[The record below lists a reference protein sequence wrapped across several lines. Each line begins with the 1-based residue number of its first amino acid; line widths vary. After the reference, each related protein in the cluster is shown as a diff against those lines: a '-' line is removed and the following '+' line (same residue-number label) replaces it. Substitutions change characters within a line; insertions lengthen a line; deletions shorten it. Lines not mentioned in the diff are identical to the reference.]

1 MSDTKRS
8 PAQPPPKSPL
18 KLPGGDKIVKGH
30 KVQHAGL
37 GLARASALLLLGL
50 MFATAIFV
58 PRFLNFVNQ
67 TGAASL
73 VLQGPAASPQLPQ
86 QLATLRGQEIAQ
98 LNGYGWVN
106 QAAGIAHIP
115 IARAIALIGE
125 QGLPVGQ
132 PAIPT
137 KVPTAEQPTV
147 SAPVTSVDPAVD
159 LPVDLTNV
167 NFQDNVLPIFEQ
179 HCSECHGDKKSE
191 EGLKL
196 TSYRSAIGGSQNG
209 TVIEPGN
216 PDKSYLVKMITT
228 GKMPKKGPPLSPAE
242 IETVIAWIKAG
253 APEKGATSTVA
264 TPIKT
269 TVDTSATVT
278 ATLVTATTTVTPT
291 AATPTAATS
300 ATVTSTLVVTQTVV
314 PPTVDLAN
322 VDLANVS
329 FQANV
334 LPIFQQHCSECHGDK
349 KFEEGLKLTA
359 YRSIL
364 GGSQNG
370 LVIKPGEPDKS
381 YLVKMIV
388 TKKMPKKG
396 PPLSAAE
403 IEIIIA
409 WIKAGALDN

>member
-8 PAQPPPKSPL
+8 PAQPPAQ
-18 KLPGGDKIVKGH
+18 LPGGDKMVKGH

-58 PRFLNFVNQ
+58 PRFLAFVNQ
-67 TGAASL
+67 TDAIIPLLQDAAS
-73 VLQGPAASPQLPQ
+73 SE
-86 QLATLRGQEIAQ
+86 QLAAQRGQEIAQ

-106 QAAGIAHIP
+106 QTAGVAHIP
-115 IARAIALIGE
+115 IERAMALIGE

-132 PAIPT
+132 PATSSTIPT
-137 KVPTAEQPTV
+137 VQQPITSAPAAPAVAPTV
-147 SAPVTSVDPAVD
+147 D
-159 LPVDLTNV
+159 LSNV

-179 HCSECHGDKKSE
+179 HCAECHGAEKTE

-196 TSYRSAIGGSQNG
+196 TSYRAVIGGSQNG
-209 TVIEPGN
+209 TVVEPGN
-216 PDKSYLVKMITT
+216 PDKSYLVKMIVT
-228 GKMPKKGPPLSPAE
+228 GKMPKKGPPLSPTE
-242 IETVIAWIKAG
+242 IETVIAWIKAD
-253 APEKGATSTVA
+253 APEQGAAATV
-264 TPIKT
+264 TMP
-269 TVDTSATVT
+269 VT
-278 ATLVTATTTVTPT
+278 ATLSTSPTVVSTTVTSRAVITSPVVTPT
-291 AATPTAATS
+291 FITPTAQG
-300 ATVTSTLVVTQTVV
+300 TVA
-314 PPTVDLAN
+314 TVDLAN

-334 LPIFQQHCSECHGDK
+334 LPIFEQHCSECHGDEK
-349 KFEEGLKLTA
+349 TEEGLKLTA
-359 YRSIL
+359 YRPVL

-381 YLVKMIV
+381 YLVKMI
-388 TKKMPKKG
+388 TRGKMPKEG
-396 PPLSAAE
+396 TPLSAAE